1 MQMTGNPLYLVP
13 DRSEEQSE
21 DFRQSLNKPH
31 VPSSDQRWQANGE
44 VHFAGNVE
52 CHEEHMYPDVASAL
66 GKNKR
71 VKAGVINLE
80 ELKYL
85 DDLDLA
91 NLVLFSHASFR
102 PLQRRV
108 CEAALM
114 GRDTFVLM
122 PTGGGKSLC
131 YQLPAT
137 LSPGVTVVVSP
148 LLSLIQDQVT
158 ALVNAHRVPA
168 TYLCSLQT
176 MGQVTAVMQE
186 LRKAKPT
193 MKLLYVT
200 PERIAG
206 NAAFQNVLWQLH
218 AKGQLARFVI
228 DEAHCVSQ
236 WGHDFR
242 PDYKRLGELKARF
255 PRVPMMALTA
265 TATASVR
272 QDILKILRIEHT
284 AEVLEMG
291 FDRPNLKYEVKKKRS
306 DNPLKQLGDLVTKRF
321 AGLCGIV
328 YCLSKNETEEVA
340 DHLSNKCNIPAHHYH
355 AGLSTRERVGV
366 QNAWHSGKLKVVCAT
381 IAFGMGID
389 KPDVRFVIHNS
400 MSKAIEGYY
409 QESGR
414 AGRDN
419 LPASCII
426 LYGTRD
432 ITRVIC
438 MLRAPG
444 PGKSKERFQVGMQQA
459 KLMQKYCKEKG
470 VCRRRML
477 LEHFGESFDP
487 SACQAGPSPCDTCRK
502 KKGDKFGL
510 DSPSDDDNG
519 G

>member
-1 MQMTGNPLYLVP
+1 MQMTGNSLYLVP

-21 DFRQSLNKPH
+21 DIRQSLNKPH
-31 VPSSDQRWQANGE
+31 VPSSDQEWQANRE
-44 VHFAGNVE
+44 VHYAGNVE
-52 CHEEHMYPDVASAL
+52 CHEEHLYPDVASAL

-71 VKAGVINLE
+71 IKAGVIKPE

-85 DDLDLA
+85 DDLDFA
-91 NLVLFSHASFR
+91 NFVLFSHTSFR

-131 YQLPAT
+131 YQ
-137 LSPGVTVVVSP
+137 
-148 LLSLIQDQVT
+148 
-158 ALVNAHRVPA
+158 
-168 TYLCSLQT
+168 
-176 MGQVTAVMQE
+176 VTAVMQE

-193 MKLLYVT
+193 LKLLYVT
-200 PERIAG
+200 PERIAS

-272 QDILKILRIEHT
+272 QDILKILHIEHT

-291 FDRPNLKYEVKKKRS
+291 FDRPNLKYEVRKKRS
-306 DNPLKQLGDLVTKRF
+306 DNPLNNWETSSQRSLLDWVL
-321 AGLCGIV
+321 LQCGIV

-366 QNAWHSGKLKVVCAT
+366 QYAWHTGKLKVVCAT

-470 VCRRRML
+470 VCRRKML

-487 SACQAGPSPCDTCRK
+487 LACKAGPGPCDICRK
-502 KKGDKFGL
+502 KKGERFGL
-510 DSPSDDDNG
+510 DSPSDDDDG